1 MTVVFKNKFKLWD
14 WKTSTSEMKKTL
26 NRIDTRFVQV
36 EETVNLKVNCL
47 CRYLKIFSSV
57 FWSFTVKI
65 LNKFSKIYTTVFHG
79 FNAIVNGYFKIRNF
93 SFLLLVHLLS
103 RVRLFRA
110 IWTVATQVSLFYTIS
125 QSFLKLSLLMSIKF
139 MMPYNHLI
147 LRHRLLL
154 LSIFPSIKVFS
165 NESYLCIRWPKYWSF
180 RFSISP
186 STDYSVL
193 ISIRI
198 DRLKLLAAKET
209 LKSLLQHHSEKASIL
224 QHSSFFMV
232 QLSHSY
238 MTTGKT
244 IALTKQTF
252 VDNITSLLF
261 NMLSKSDIAFLPRCK
276 RLLIS
281 CLQSPF
287 GPQ

>member
-1 MTVVFKNKFKLWD
+1 MSDFATPW
-14 WKTSTSEMKKTL
+14 
-26 NRIDTRFVQV
+26 
-36 EETVNLKVNCL
+36 
-47 CRYLKIFSSV
+47 
-57 FWSFTVKI
+57 
-65 LNKFSKIYTTVFHG
+65 TT
-79 FNAIVNGYFKIRNF
+79 ARQ
-93 SFLLLVHLLS
+93 
-103 RVRLFRA
+103 A
-110 IWTVATQVSLFYTIS
+110 SLFYTIS
-125 QSFLKLSLLMSIKF
+125 QSFLKLSLLISIEF

-147 LRHRLLL
+147 LCHRLLL
-154 LSIFPSIKVFS
+154 LSIIPSIKVFS
-165 NESYLCIRWPKYWSF
+165 NESYLCIRWPQYWSF

-198 DRLKLLAAKET
+198 DWLKLLAAEGT
-209 LKSLLQHHSEKASIL
+209 LKSLLQHHSEKASVL
-224 QHSSFFMV
+224 WHSSFFMV

-261 NMLSKSDIAFLPRCK
+261 NMLSRLDIVFLPRCK

>member
-1 MTVVFKNKFKLWD
+1 
-14 WKTSTSEMKKTL
+14 MKKTL

-36 EETVNLKVNCL
+36 EETVNLKVNCW

-65 LNKFSKIYTTVFHG
+65 LNKFSKIYITVFHG
-79 FNAIVNGYFKIRNF
+79 FNAIVNGYFRNF

-103 RVRLFRA
+103 RVQLFTA
-110 IWTVATQVSLFYTIS
+110 IWTVATQASLFYTIS
-125 QSFLKLSLLMSIKF
+125 QGFLKLSLLISIEF

-147 LRHRLLL
+147 LCHRLLL
-154 LSIFPSIKVFS
+154 LSIIPSIKVFS
-165 NESYLCIRWPKYWSF
+165 SESYLCIRWPKYWSF

-198 DRLKLLAAKET
+198 DWLKLLAAEET
-209 LKSLLQHHSEKASIL
+209 LKSLLQHHSEKASVL
-224 QHSSFFMV
+224 RHSSFFMV
-232 QLSHSY
+232 QLLHSY

-252 VDNITSLLF
+252 DGNITSLLF
-261 NMLSKSDIAFLPRCK
+261 NMLSGLDIVFLPRCK